1 MNNEIDMENSASTRT
16 SGTHI
21 EFDENSGRTLS
32 HPGPWYEVLKERK
45 SQKTA
50 DENRIKGDSKANSA
64 QNLNGETSGL
74 TNPKMQPTNNQL
86 QQQRRGDGRSRG
98 DNNTPPRKRMLPPLP
113 EDEYKVVYRP
123 RTGLKLSAWS
133 DKSLTQGIATAGGFP
148 FKDFYSNV
156 TIQTQWAQNLIM
168 ARVVHGIEAGTTEEE
183 LKELISV
190 NGYSILHA
198 RMLGKS
204 SSALLTFE
212 GPHVPFYV
220 KAGSMFTRCRPHR
233 RSVQYCRACGNVGH
247 RQDVCPNP
255 DTNRCN
261 RCGAENPQDNHEC
274 QPKCKL
280 CYQPHETASKECQKR
295 LKPSPPPLHVRERSK
310 SQSKQAAW
318 TGVAND
324 RPSEQHEQ
332 TPLPQDRV
340 MSWPQ
345 LGSHSLNAPDPF
357 PPLPVKQQDS
367 SNAHFEQT
375 IDTLKK
381 QNAELIWRLENNE
394 KKAKSREHALEQKL
408 QQFIEQMQKQQQQVP
423 QTPPRAPTPLPED
436 LEQKMEYRM
445 NKLDERIDQKI
456 DQTMSQMT
464 EAVEHK
470 MNKMM
475 ETVNKVFENVNPTII
490 QMSTTLNAKI
500 DRMGETFNAQMSKM
514 GDELNKRISDLEKE
528 REQARKKPKTD
539 TLRRLG
545 YAIEDE
551 SRSKQRI
558 TLQLRDKITVASIPR
573 NMHPEHNKERRMAR
587 VRALRKTYERDDDRV
602 RYTDAAKYKGKKAHA
617 VSVVNNKGEEI
628 AAASVRTSDTDS
640 AEETAISLAAT
651 TGKEL
656 LTVITDSQAAC
667 RNYQL
672 GRISRLALETLARI
686 KDPPEIDIVWTPGHE
701 TLAGNLAAHAAAREH
716 SLRAT
721 SLSDRAPADTDEGV
735 PKRYTD
741 ILAHYRLGRRTY
753 PPPHP
758 TISRED
764 AQWQDQLTSSKPE
777 DQSQLV
783 NRARLAARD
792 HGILD

>member
-16 SGTHI
+16 SGTHM
-21 EFDENSGRTLS
+21 D
-32 HPGPWYEVLKERK
+32 
-45 SQKTA
+45 
-50 DENRIKGDSKANSA
+50 A

-86 QQQRRGDGRSRG
+86 QQQRRGDGRTRG
-98 DNNTPPRKRMLPPLP
+98 GNNTPPRKRMLPPLP

-123 RTGLKLSAWS
+123 RTGLKLSTWS
-133 DKSLTQGIATAGGFP
+133 DKSLTQGIATAGDAMGSELDHRKYRGRGP
-148 FKDFYSNV
+148 LRHEAEHDHPNTVCAALYELMPYLKPLPGTV
-156 TIQTQWAQNLIM
+156 
-168 ARVVHGIEAGTTEEE
+168 RGVVHGIEAGTTEEE

-220 KAGSMFTRCRPHR
+220 KAGSVFTRCRPHR

-280 CYQPHETASKECQKR
+280 CYQSHETASKECQKR

-318 TGVAND
+318 TGGAID
-324 RPSEQHEQ
+324 RPSEQHER

-345 LGSHSLNAPDPF
+345 LGSHSPNAPDPF

-436 LEQKMEYRM
+436 LEQKW
-445 NKLDERIDQKI
+445 N
-456 DQTMSQMT
+456 
-464 EAVEHK
+464 
-470 MNKMM
+470 
-475 ETVNKVFENVNPTII
+475 
-490 QMSTTLNAKI
+490 
-500 DRMGETFNAQMSKM
+500 
-514 GDELNKRISDLEKE
+514 
-528 REQARKKPKTD
+528 
-539 TLRRLG
+539 
-545 YAIEDE
+545 
-551 SRSKQRI
+551 
-558 TLQLRDKITVASIPR
+558 
-573 NMHPEHNKERRMAR
+573 
-587 VRALRKTYERDDDRV
+587 
-602 RYTDAAKYKGKKAHA
+602 
-617 VSVVNNKGEEI
+617 I
-628 AAASVRTSDTDS
+628 A
-640 AEETAISLAAT
+640 
-651 TGKEL
+651 
-656 LTVITDSQAAC
+656 
-667 RNYQL
+667 
-672 GRISRLALETLARI
+672 
-686 KDPPEIDIVWTPGHE
+686 
-701 TLAGNLAAHAAAREH
+701 
-716 SLRAT
+716 
-721 SLSDRAPADTDEGV
+721 
-735 PKRYTD
+735 
-741 ILAHYRLGRRTY
+741 
-753 PPPHP
+753 
-758 TISRED
+758 
-764 AQWQDQLTSSKPE
+764 
-777 DQSQLV
+777 
-783 NRARLAARD
+783 
-792 HGILD
+792 